1 MWQKGFTNICVLLL
15 SFLFSLS
22 LSLSQVLSN
31 GCTEREGWD
40 KGHISIATIYIEMTA
55 LLENL
60 REEEEWEGMK
70 VK

>member
-1 MWQKGFTNICVLLL
+1 MRVALIF
-15 SFLFSLS
+15 SFS
-22 LSLSQVLSN
+22 LSLSQVLSK

-40 KGHISIATIYIEMTA
+40 KGHISIATVYIEMTA

-60 REEEEWEGMK
+60 REEEEWEEMK